1 MGLLNFG
8 TLQIDLEQRRVFTA
22 SSEII
27 VEPKMFEVLSYLIK
41 NSERYVSLQELHTE
55 VWAGR
60 VVTDTA
66 VRRTI
71 SKLRSVLGDTETETP
86 LYIKSQMKRGY
97 QFIGKP
103 INEEQ
108 IQTDAI
114 STAIAVNQLMPSNAI
129 MPKTSKSRTF
139 TFWLGIVTAALMM
152 LMFTYHLFKEKPQT
166 SLITAEP
173 LVTIAGEKLFLSISE
188 NGRYQAFTARLNK
201 NEGWQPYLYDRKI
214 GQLHKLQRPK
224 DAPSPF
230 VSLINNENVVVS
242 AVENGEP
249 KLHFYSIV
257 NLEKSIK
264 RITLKDFSFIGQ
276 VVSYEDK
283 LVLIN
288 GQKKTDKNLVYYLLN
303 IDDETFDQFTYSSV
317 PNSID
322 AGAVI
327 SPDKKHFAFIRRA
340 ENYHVQVLRS
350 NDKARV
356 AEEFFD
362 IAQVP
367 TDEINLVWLDNGQLL
382 INGGNKFKIINV
394 TNSSI
399 SDIPISTRFSGLGR
413 DEKGNLFGLI
423 KQPLKSTFYEVK
435 LNDLS
440 SIQRYFSFNG
450 QALDLSYS
458 QTPEKFWLVE
468 KTASGYELQQYNPDN
483 GEKKLHFK
491 SQERFTVIAEKKETA
506 NLLVQFNSRKIKMLD
521 YAKGKLTD
529 ISDINQQI
537 SYATFA
543 EDKNLIFF
551 TEQIGDEWHVNS
563 FDLQSTSQRRI
574 LKGYRLLLPWRN
586 QFIVADAKGTF
597 FLLNKHYEQVKQLPL
612 TIEFNL
618 LHQVSLRGEKLIAA
632 NIGVDSNWKLM
643 TLDLVSG
650 EYQQQVTNSLPI
662 QTTLSFNNEGTGV
675 IVAIDNSH
683 ENQLVKLSYN
693 FGYN

>member
-1 MGLLNFG
+1 MSLLNFG
-8 TLQIDLEQRRVFTA
+8 EFQIDINLRRIYNTSGELA
-22 SSEII
+22 
-27 VEPKMFEVLSYLIK
+27 VEPKMLDVLCYLIQH
-41 NSERYVSLQELHTE
+41 SDRYVSLQELHAE

-108 IQTDAI
+108 VQTDPI
-114 STAIAVNQLMPSNAI
+114 STAIAVDQLMPSSAI
-129 MPKTSKSRTF
+129 LPKKRTSRTLTIWF
-139 TFWLGIVTAALMM
+139 CIVTAALIM
-152 LMFTYHLFKEKPQT
+152 LVFTYHFFKKTTQT
-166 SLITAEP
+166 SLITTEP

-201 NEGWQPYLYDRKI
+201 NEGWQPYLFDRKI
-214 GQLHKLQRPK
+214 GQLQKLQRSK

-242 AVENGEP
+242 AVENGES
-249 KLHFYSIV
+249 KLHLYSIA
-257 NLEKSIK
+257 NLDKSIK
-264 RITLKDFSFIGQ
+264 TITLKDFSFIGQ

-303 IDDETFDQFTYSSV
+303 IDDETFKQFTYSSI

-322 AGAVI
+322 AGAAI

-350 NDKARV
+350 EDKARV
-356 AEEFFD
+356 AEEFFE

-367 TDEINLVWLDNGQLL
+367 SDEINIVWLDNTQLL
-382 INGGNKFKIINV
+382 INGGNKFKIINI
-394 TNSSI
+394 TNGSI
-399 SDIPISTRFSGLGR
+399 SDIPISNRYSGLGR
-413 DEKGNLFGLI
+413 DEQGNLFGLI

-458 QTPEKFWLVE
+458 QTPHKFWLVE

-483 GEKKLHFK
+483 GEKKLYFK
-491 SQERFTVIAEKKETA
+491 SQERFTVIAERKDTT
-506 NLLVQFNSRKIKMLD
+506 NLLVRFKSKQIKVLD
-521 YAKGKLTD
+521 YTKGKLTD
-529 ISDINQQI
+529 ISDINQHI

-563 FDLQSTSQRRI
+563 FDLQSSSQRRI
-574 LKGYRLLLPWRN
+574 LKGYRLLLPWRD
-586 QFIVADAKGTF
+586 QFIVADAQGTF
-597 FLLNKHYEQVKQLPL
+597 FLLNKQYEQVKQLPL
-612 TIEFNL
+612 KIEFNL

-650 EYQQQVTNSLPI
+650 EYQQQISNSLPI

-675 IVAIDNSH
+675 IVVIDNSH

-693 FGYN
+693 

>member
-129 MPKTSKSRTF
+129 LPKTSKSRTF

-242 AVENGEP
+242 AVENGES
-249 KLHFYSIV
+249 KLHFYSIA

-458 QTPEKFWLVE
+458 QTPDKFWLVE

-506 NLLVQFNSRKIKMLD
+506 NLLVQFNSKKIKMLD

>member
-66 VRRTI
+66 VRRAI
-71 SKLRSVLGDTETETP
+71 SKLRVQLGDTDPETP
-86 LYIKSQMKRGY
+86 IYIKSQMKRGY

-114 STAIAVNQLMPSNAI
+114 STAIVVNQLMPSNAI
-129 MPKTSKSRTF
+129 LPKTSKSRTF

-242 AVENGEP
+242 AVENGES
-249 KLHFYSIV
+249 KLHFYSIA

>member
-41 NSERYVSLQELHTE
+41 NSARYVSLQELHTE

-129 MPKTSKSRTF
+129 LPKTSKSRTF

-242 AVENGEP
+242 AVENGES
-249 KLHFYSIV
+249 KLHFYSIA

-458 QTPEKFWLVE
+458 QTPDKFWLVE

-483 GEKKLHFK
+483 GEKNLHFK

-506 NLLVQFNSRKIKMLD
+506 NLLVQFNSKKIKMLD

-675 IVAIDNSH
+675 IVAVDNSH
-683 ENQLVKLSYN
+683 ENQLVITR
-693 FGYN
+693 FR